1 MPNVVPSLTA
11 ACFAALTLAAC
22 GGSTPPP
29 NPPPPAPVTPPPPV
43 ASAPPDTPTTPPPP
57 QPQEEAHRL
66 VILAASCWFGGLWAD
81 ALGEQDQMKVTGVEN
96 RCHML
101 EQHVWGT
108 DDKSHYEQMRAFE
121 QNAVA
126 DVVAKVD
133 ETAKKDG
140 VDGPRREAVVKLTEA
155 LAAGLR
161 ETMDAR
167 RAGDRVKRDLT
178 HEPEKLSKDEVDSVL
193 PLRRHAKLEAL
204 LKLEVGNLSKEANAL
219 GVLCALDRV
228 EVARG
233 LPKHLK
239 LYAVADAF
247 NLLFG
252 VNAPDVPEDGSK
264 KLVPGTWLR
273 FLTDTANAAGH
284 PVPAKARTPREKD
297 AMAWAGMLEGM
308 SDKLKADDD
317 GIATTTDLSRVETT
331 MLHRLEAEF
340 KAQQSAEATEHRP
353 AKPKKA
359 Q

>member
-1 MPNVVPSLTA
+1 
-11 ACFAALTLAAC
+11 
-22 GGSTPPP
+22 
-29 NPPPPAPVTPPPPV
+29 
-43 ASAPPDTPTTPPPP
+43 
-57 QPQEEAHRL
+57 
-66 VILAASCWFGGLWAD
+66 
-81 ALGEQDQMKVTGVEN
+81 
-96 RCHML
+96 ML